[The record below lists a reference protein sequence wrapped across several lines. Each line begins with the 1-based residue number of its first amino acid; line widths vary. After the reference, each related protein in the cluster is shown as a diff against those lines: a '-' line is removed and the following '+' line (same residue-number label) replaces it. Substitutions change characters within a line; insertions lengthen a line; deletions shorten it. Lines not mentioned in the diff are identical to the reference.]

1 MQINLNKEDKHL
13 LKNIILIMICLSLLI
28 TVGSAESI
36 TVIDST
42 GRSVSVD
49 VPVQKV
55 VSLGTGVAEY
65 LYALDGGE
73 SLVGRD
79 SYSHFPPGLEEV
91 PIAGKSSYSPDLEL
105 IISLHPDLVIADTM
119 LSDDDLRELENAGI
133 PVMLESLVDPAKD
146 NEVLQKLGALMGKEE
161 RAQEIIDF
169 IEGYQDMIQ
178 ERINT
183 SQEDKPKVFF
193 EWAGK
198 PYYTVS
204 NGNPSDTLIRLA
216 GGDNIAKDL
225 GNSTHS
231 YPTVS
236 PEWVVEVDPDVIIQ
250 QRSSDK
256 AFTESE
262 LKTLRDEIIAR
273 PELSD
278 VKAVKDGRVYLVSGE
293 LRYGVRS
300 VICQIYMAKLFYPEL
315 FQDVDPEEVHQEL
328 AEKFYGLSQLD
339 GVYTYPTGS
348 SI

>member
-1 MQINLNKEDKHL
+1 MF
-13 LKNIILIMICLSLLI
+13 KNIIWILVCLSLLI
-28 TVGSAESI
+28 TAGSAEEI
-36 TVIDST
+36 TVTDST

-55 VSLGTGVAEY
+55 VSLGTGVATY
-65 LYALDGGE
+65 LYALDGGK

-79 SYSHFPPGLEEV
+79 SYSHFPPALEEV

-119 LSDDDLRELENAGI
+119 LSDDDLKEIENVGI
-133 PVMLESLVDPAKD
+133 PVMIESLVDSAKD
-146 NEVLQKLGALMGKEE
+146 IEVMKKLGIVVGKED
-161 RAQEIIDF
+161 RAQEIIGF
-169 IEGYQDMIQ
+169 IEGYQDLIQ
-178 ERINT
+178 ERIAGVKP
-183 SQEDKPKVFF
+183 EDKPKVFF

-236 PEWVVEVDPDVIIQ
+236 PEWVVEVDPDVFIQ

-256 AFTESE
+256 LFTEDE

-273 PELSD
+273 PELAD
-278 VKAVKDGRVYLVSGE
+278 VKAVKDGRVYLVSGD

-300 VICQIYMAKLFYPEL
+300 VICQLYMAKLFYPEL
-315 FQDVDPEEVHQEL
+315 FEDVDPEAVHKEL
-328 AEKFYGLSQLD
+328 VEKFYGMNQLD
-339 GVYTYPTGS
+339 GVYIYPTIS
-348 SI
+348 AS

>member
-1 MQINLNKEDKHL
+1 MHL
-13 LKNIILIMICLSLLI
+13 LKKIVLIMICLSLLI

-65 LYALDGGE
+65 LYALDGE
-73 SLVGRD
+73 KSLVGRD
-79 SYSHFPPGLEEV
+79 SYSHFPPALEKV

-105 IISLHPDLVIADTM
+105 IISHHPDLVIADTM
-119 LSDDDLRELENAGI
+119 LSDDDLKELENAGI

-146 NEVLQKLGALMGKEE
+146 NEVMEKLGALMGKEE
-161 RAQEIIDF
+161 RAQEITDF
-169 IEGYQDMIQ
+169 IGGYQDMIQ

-273 PELSD
+273 PELAD
-278 VKAVKDGRVYLVSGE
+278 VKAVKDGRVYMVSGE

-315 FQDVDPEEVHQEL
+315 FRDVDPEEVHQEL

>member
-1 MQINLNKEDKHL
+1 M
-13 LKNIILIMICLSLLI
+13 LKNIVLILVCFSLLI
-28 TVGSAESI
+28 TAGSAENI
-36 TVIDST
+36 TVVDST

-55 VSLGTGVAEY
+55 VSLGTGVATY
-65 LYALDGGE
+65 LYALDGGK

-79 SYSHFPPGLEEV
+79 SYSHFPPALEEIT
-91 PIAGKSSYSPDLEL
+91 IAGKSSYSPDLEL
-105 IISLHPDLVIADTM
+105 IMSLHPDLVIADTM
-119 LSDDDLRELENAGI
+119 LSDDNLKELENAGI
-133 PVMLESLVDPAKD
+133 PVMIESLVDPAKD
-146 NEVLQKLGALMGKEE
+146 IEVMEKLGAIVGKEE
-161 RAQEIIDF
+161 RAQEITGF
-169 IEGYQDMIQ
+169 IEGYQDLIQ
-178 ERINT
+178 ERIAGVKP
-183 SQEDKPKVFF
+183 EDKPKVFF

-256 AFTESE
+256 AFTEDE

-273 PELSD
+273 PELAD

-300 VICQIYMAKLFYPEL
+300 VICQLYMAKLFYPEL
-315 FQDVDPEEVHQEL
+315 FEDVDPEAVHQQL

-339 GVYTYPTGS
+339 GVYIYPTIS
-348 SI
+348 AS

>member
-1 MQINLNKEDKHL
+1 M
-13 LKNIILIMICLSLLI
+13 LKKIVLIMICLSLLI

-42 GRSVSVD
+42 GRSVSVN

-119 LSDDDLRELENAGI
+119 LSDDDLKELENARI

-146 NEVLQKLGALMGKEE
+146 NEVMEKLGALMGKEE

-169 IEGYQDMIQ
+169 IAGYQDMIQ

-236 PEWVVEVDPDVIIQ
+236 PEWVVEVDPDAIIQ

-262 LKTLRDEIIAR
+262 MKKLRDEIIAR
-273 PELSD
+273 PELAD

-300 VICQIYMAKLFYPEL
+300 VICQLYMAKQFYPEL
-315 FQDVDPEEVHQEL
+315 FRDVDPEEVHQEL

>member
-1 MQINLNKEDKHL
+1 
-13 LKNIILIMICLSLLI
+13 
-28 TVGSAESI
+28 
-36 TVIDST
+36 
-42 GRSVSVD
+42 
-49 VPVQKV
+49 
-55 VSLGTGVAEY
+55 
-65 LYALDGGE
+65 
-73 SLVGRD
+73 
-79 SYSHFPPGLEEV
+79 
-91 PIAGKSSYSPDLEL
+91 
-105 IISLHPDLVIADTM
+105 
-119 LSDDDLRELENAGI
+119 
-133 PVMLESLVDPAKD
+133 
-146 NEVLQKLGALMGKEE
+146 MGKEE
-161 RAQEIIDF
+161 RAQEITDF

-256 AFTESE
+256 AFTGNE

-273 PELSD
+273 PELAD

-300 VICQIYMAKLFYPEL
+300 VICQLYMAKLFYPEL
-315 FQDVDPEEVHQEL
+315 FRDVDPEEVHQEL

>member
-1 MQINLNKEDKHL
+1 L
-13 LKNIILIMICLSLLI
+13 LKKIVLIMICLSLLI

-42 GRSVSVD
+42 GRSVSVN

-65 LYALDGGE
+65 LYALDGE
-73 SLVGRD
+73 KSLVGRD
-79 SYSHFPPGLEEV
+79 SYSHFPPALEEV

-119 LSDDDLRELENAGI
+119 LSDDDLKELENAGI

-146 NEVLQKLGALMGKEE
+146 NEVMEKLGALMGKEE
-161 RAQEIIDF
+161 RAREITDF

-178 ERINT
+178 ERINA

-273 PELSD
+273 PELAD

-300 VICQIYMAKLFYPEL
+300 VICQICMAKLFYPEL
-315 FQDVDPEEVHQEL
+315 FWDVDPEEVHQEL

-339 GVYTYPTGS
+339 GVYTYPIGS

>member
-1 MQINLNKEDKHL
+1 M

>member
-1 MQINLNKEDKHL
+1 M
-13 LKNIILIMICLSLLI
+13 LKKIVLIMICLSLFI
-28 TVGSAESI
+28 MAGSAESI
-36 TVIDST
+36 TVVDST
-42 GRSVSVD
+42 GRSVSVN

-65 LYALDGGE
+65 LYALDGE
-73 SLVGRD
+73 KSLVGRD

-91 PIAGKSSYSPDLEL
+91 PIAGKSSYSPDLER

-119 LSDDDLRELENAGI
+119 LSDDDSKELENAGI

-146 NEVLQKLGALMGKEE
+146 NEVMEKLGALMGKEE
-161 RAQEIIDF
+161 RAQEITDF
-169 IEGYQDMIQ
+169 IAGYQDMIQ
-178 ERINT
+178 ERIA
-183 SQEDKPKVFF
+183 SVKPEDRPKVFF

-236 PEWVVEVDPDVIIQ
+236 PEWVIEVDPDVIIQ

-256 AFTESE
+256 AFTEGE

-273 PELSD
+273 PELAD

>member
-1 MQINLNKEDKHL
+1 M
-13 LKNIILIMICLSLLI
+13 LKNIVLIMICLSLFI

-36 TVIDST
+36 TVVDST

-65 LYALDGGE
+65 LYALDGE
-73 SLVGRD
+73 KSLVGRD
-79 SYSHFPPGLEEV
+79 SYSHFPPALEEV

-119 LSDDDLRELENAGI
+119 LSDDDLKELENARI

-146 NEVLQKLGALMGKEE
+146 NEVMEKLGALMGKEE
-161 RAQEIIDF
+161 RAQEITDF
-169 IEGYQDMIQ
+169 IGGYQDMIQ

-225 GNSTHS
+225 GNSSHS

-273 PELSD
+273 PELAD

-300 VICQIYMAKLFYPEL
+300 VICQLYMAKLFYPEL
-315 FQDVDPEEVHQEL
+315 FEDVNPEEVHQEL

-339 GVYTYPTGS
+339 GVYTYPTDS
-348 SI
+348 TS

>member
-1 MQINLNKEDKHL
+1 LH
-13 LKNIILIMICLSLLI
+13 KNIVIVLMCLTLLAF
-28 TVGSAESI
+28 TGCAEKVD
-36 TVIDST
+36 VIDST
-42 GRSVSVD
+42 GRSVSVN
-49 VPVQKV
+49 VPVERV
-55 VSLGTGVAEY
+55 ISLGSGVAGY
-65 LYALDGGE
+65 LYALDGGK

-79 SYSHFPPGLEEV
+79 SYSHFPPALEEV

-119 LSDDDLRELENAGI
+119 LSDDNLKDLENAGI
-133 PVMLESLVDPAKD
+133 PVMIESLVDPAKD
-146 NEVLQKLGALMGKEE
+146 IEVMETLGTIFGKEE
-161 RAQEIIDF
+161 RAQEITGF
-169 IEGYQDMIQ
+169 IEGYQDLIQ
-178 ERINT
+178 ERIAGVKP
-183 SQEDKPKVFF
+183 EDKPKVFF

-216 GGDNIAKDL
+216 GGNNIAKDL

-256 AFTESE
+256 AFTEDE
-262 LKTLRDEIIAR
+262 LKALRDEIIAR
-273 PELSD
+273 PELTD

-293 LRYGVRS
+293 LRYGIRS
-300 VICQIYMAKLFYPEL
+300 VICQLYMAKLFYPEL
-315 FQDVDPEEVHQEL
+315 FDDVDPEAVHQEL

-339 GVYTYPTGS
+339 GVYIYPTS
-348 SI
+348 SAS

>member
-1 MQINLNKEDKHL
+1 M
-13 LKNIILIMICLSLLI
+13 LKKIVLIMICFSLFI
-28 TVGSAESI
+28 MAGSAESI

-42 GRSVSVD
+42 GRSVSVN

-79 SYSHFPPGLEEV
+79 SYSHFPPALEEV

-119 LSDDDLRELENAGI
+119 LSDDDLKELENARI

-146 NEVLQKLGALMGKEE
+146 NEVMEKLGALMGKEE

-169 IEGYQDMIQ
+169 IAGYQDMIQ

-236 PEWVVEVDPDVIIQ
+236 PEWVVEVDPDAIIQ

-262 LKTLRDEIIAR
+262 MKKLRDEIIAR
-273 PELSD
+273 PELAD

-300 VICQIYMAKLFYPEL
+300 VICQLYMAKQFYPEL
-315 FQDVDPEEVHQEL
+315 FRDVDPEEVHQEL

>member
-1 MQINLNKEDKHL
+1 L
-13 LKNIILIMICLSLLI
+13 LKKIVLIMICLSLLI

-42 GRSVSVD
+42 GRSVSVN

-79 SYSHFPPGLEEV
+79 SYSHFPPALEEV

-119 LSDDDLRELENAGI
+119 LSDDDLKELENARI

-146 NEVLQKLGALMGKEE
+146 NEVMEKLGALMGKEE

-169 IEGYQDMIQ
+169 IAGYQDMIQ

-236 PEWVVEVDPDVIIQ
+236 PEWVVEVDPDAIIQ

-262 LKTLRDEIIAR
+262 MKKLRDEIIAR
-273 PELSD
+273 PELAD

-300 VICQIYMAKLFYPEL
+300 VICQLYMAKQFYPEL
-315 FQDVDPEEVHQEL
+315 FRDVDPEEVHQEL